1 MENPSKTTAQSF
13 IPLSIPLCVRWLFP
27 YKPKPLPIPIHNA
40 FSYYLLQNKITL
52 TLINWLFQ
60 GMRGMGRVDLIGKVV
75 LEIVFFGIAFFFV
88 NGSLGF
94 RAFVAFLIAHTL
106 NWFLNT
112 HFWVTGRFL
121 GITRTRLR
129 RFAPYIKQLMLRL
142 HRCSALDGVIIIG
155 GVSREEGIK
164 TTSDVDIFFI
174 RKKGLINAIVAAAV
188 TIKERSHAFVSK
200 FPLHLEFYD
209 DISMMDRHRKDEVPY
224 ILKDSSGIAGAYYQK
239 QHRKTAQFEDYEKEA
254 QGSSS

>member
-1 MENPSKTTAQSF
+1 
-13 IPLSIPLCVRWLFP
+13 
-27 YKPKPLPIPIHNA
+27 
-40 FSYYLLQNKITL
+40 
-52 TLINWLFQ
+52 
-60 GMRGMGRVDLIGKVV
+60 MGRVDLIGKAV
-75 LEIVFFGIAFFFV
+75 LEIVFFGIAFIFIS
-88 NGSLGF
+88 GSPGF
-94 RAFVAFLIAHTL
+94 RVSVALLIAHTL

-112 HFWVTGRFL
+112 HFWTTGRFL
-121 GITRTRLR
+121 GITRTPVH

-142 HRCSALDGVIIIG
+142 HRCSAIDAVIIIG

-188 TIKERSHAFVSK
+188 TIKERFYAFFSK

-209 DISMMDRHRKDEVPY
+209 NISMMDRHRKDEVPY
-224 ILKDSSGIAGAYYQK
+224 ILKDISGIAGAYYQK
-239 QHRKTAQFEDYEKEA
+239 QHRKTAQFDDYEKEA